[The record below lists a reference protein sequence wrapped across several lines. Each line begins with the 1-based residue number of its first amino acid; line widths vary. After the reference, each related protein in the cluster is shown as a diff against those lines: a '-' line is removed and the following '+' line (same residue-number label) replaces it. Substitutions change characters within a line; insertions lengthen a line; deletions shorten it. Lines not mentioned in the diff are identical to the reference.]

1 MSDQLWQS
9 VGRHCLPVLASRIE
23 DLRRWLDRI
32 SSKNPHA
39 AVLSDKTGV
48 ETSLADARSAE
59 ALEIE
64 VIRQVG
70 LKQLSKRE
78 AADWLRLLYLAEER
92 WNATNANQIA
102 HTRLA
107 RLPAAQPSP
116 FKKDNI
122 SHLPRVEAWRQA
134 LQTALRTD
142 AITSSAQL
150 LKAAT
155 ILSALLFG
163 ALIDSKKLGLLGKFA
178 GQPASQA
185 GGYRY
190 IEFNLPYAGMGNH
203 HTQRWYPD
211 PMTSLLLW
219 HPAARSAEKMAR
231 LPMADIKSVLIAG
244 RLSKAALP
252 QGTKDLLD
260 AATAWWQLKMAPI
273 DIHGLQRSFLVHSI
287 HPRTWRRLHA
297 PGNNQADISAAPAA
311 EPPDEGSAEKDD
323 LFVIYPWLQ
332 ALDTLFQSASKTA
345 ALGKLP
351 ASATEGTT
359 SHLLQAWLHFAISG
373 NSSTKQARSL
383 KTLAQEC
390 IPACTQLLASL
401 GDTSPLLATSPDAAT
416 LDVLINAYQDILGEI
431 PQSSQRKSL
440 AIGLREFHHFLAKKH
455 GVEPLPSLEAALGE
469 DAGLLPVDANL
480 ITFDDYEAVQTWL
493 ETPRINSKPPVIKE
507 IAQLVLMFAF
517 RLGMRSQEIWGLQL
531 DDVDIEGEGE
541 ISIIVRP
548 NTVRRLK
555 TPSSKRVIPAEAFLS
570 EAELVKLRAWVAA
583 RTEPFQNT
591 KKYEARSEAP
601 LFPAQINDHPI
612 SAENITKLI
621 FEALRTV
628 TGDRHLYLHHL
639 RHAFGTWT
647 YLQLRAP
654 DYPSVCEFFSDT
666 PLTLAAIQQGS
677 ELRRR
682 LIGTD
687 VSPSRKYAY
696 AVARLLGHSSPAI
709 SMAHYLHGDDLIWA
723 SIVQEEALSLKL
735 ETFLSISSIPRST
748 AFSWPKNRSGRKHAF
763 LQELVEHAYNEACPT
778 QVAPAKRG
786 RPRKEANSPIAQSVS
801 FEQLFIAYQQVAQ
814 GELALERIATQV
826 KLDIGVLQR
835 IGAGLEAI
843 PGRKKDGV
851 PNVYRLRQR
860 KLLMHPEALF
870 NALLKLRKDDP
881 DLFDRGTRIFLENY
895 NAQHCDVVFRGE
907 KTAQDLRTYLTFLKT
922 IGLTGKSVQFVHRVT
937 PSLPAET
944 SWAAK
949 LMTKFNPA
957 ASIKTVTLPNKAKAQ
972 SYAKWLGVQLID
984 EAEKAI
990 GLDYWMMA
998 WLARCVLLAK
1008 RPSTFGSET

>member
-9 VGRHCLPVLASRIE
+9 VGRHCLPVLASRIK

-155 ILSALLFG
+155 LLSALLFG
-163 ALIDSKKLGLLGKFA
+163 ALIDSKKLCFLGKFA
-178 GQPASQA
+178 GQPTSQA

-190 IEFNLPYAGMGNH
+190 LEFNLPYAGMGNH

-231 LPMADIKSVLIAG
+231 LPMADIKSVLLAG
-244 RLSKAALP
+244 RLNKSALP

-297 PGNNQADISAAPAA
+297 PGNNQTDISAAPAA

-332 ALDTLFQSASKTA
+332 ALDTLFQSKSKTA

-359 SHLLQAWLHFAISG
+359 SHLLQAWLHYAISG
-373 NSSTKQARSL
+373 NSSTKKARSL
-383 KTLAQEC
+383 KTLAKEC

-401 GDTSPLLATSPDAAT
+401 GDTSPLQATPPDATT
-416 LDVLINAYQDILGEI
+416 LAVLMDAYREILGEI

-440 AIGLREFHHFLAKKH
+440 AIGLREFHNFLVKRH
-455 GVEPLPSLEAALGE
+455 HVEPVPSLEAAFGK
-469 DAGLLPVDANL
+469 DAGLLPVDGNL
-480 ITFDDYEAVQTWL
+480 ITFDDYDAVQAWL
-493 ETPRINSKPPVIKE
+493 ATPRLNGKVQAVIQV
-507 IAQLVLMFAF
+507 AQLVLMFAF
-517 RLGMRSQEIWGLQL
+517 RLGMRRQEIWGLLL
-531 DDVDIEGEGE
+531 DDVDVDGE

-548 NTVRRLK
+548 NATRRLK

-570 EAELVKLRAWVAA
+570 EAELVKLRAWVATRA
-583 RTEPFQNT
+583 DPFKT
-591 KKYEARSEAP
+591 SKDHDALSEAP
-601 LFPAQINDHPI
+601 LFPAQIDGHPI
-612 SAENITKLI
+612 SIESIINLI
-621 FEALRTV
+621 CKALRTV
-628 TGDRHLYLHHL
+628 TGDQHLYLHHL

-647 YLQLRAP
+647 YLRLRAP
-654 DYPSVCEFFSDT
+654 DHPRVCEFFSGY
-666 PLTLAAIQQGS
+666 PLTLAALEQGS

-696 AVARLLGHSSPAI
+696 AVARLLGHSSPAV

-723 SIVQEEALSLKL
+723 SIVQQEALSLKL

-748 AFSWPKNRSGRKHAF
+748 AFSWPKNSSGRKHAF

-801 FEQLFIAYQQVAQ
+801 FEQLFIAYQQIAQ
-814 GELALERIATQV
+814 GELSLERIAKQV

-843 PGRKKDGV
+843 PGRKKDGA
-851 PNVYRLRQR
+851 PSVYRLRPR
-860 KLLMHPEALF
+860 KLLIPPEALF
-870 NALLKLRKDDP
+870 NALLRLHAEDA

-907 KTAQDLRTYLTFLKT
+907 KTAQDLHTYLNFLKT
-922 IGLTGKSVQFVHRVT
+922 ISLTGKSVRFIHRVT
-937 PSLPAET
+937 PSLSAET
-944 SWAAK
+944 RWAAK
-949 LMTKFNPA
+949 LVTKFNPA
-957 ASIKTVTLPNKAKAQ
+957 ASIKAVAPPNKAKAR

-990 GLDYWMMA
+990 GLDYWMVV
-998 WLARCVLLAK
+998 WLAQTVTK
-1008 RPSTFGSET
+1008 Q